1 MNYTPAEREKP
12 ILFDTCIFMVGIDKR
27 QTNSNYSLENMR
39 KLWMDCVLNYFSNI
53 LIHQVVCAELD
64 KDTRCVIDG
73 RKNITTVDDADLLN
87 KDPEYTRV
95 FNLINSHPLL
105 FHPSVQRK
113 NQGEVHTL
121 AYAYYRNIPFFSSR
135 DSDACDVCSEI
146 DELKDITVVGFE
158 TLLGLAYSDTCDSE
172 IHRGQKALYK
182 EFCGKKIKRGIIPET
197 LSEYMGM

>member
-1 MNYTPAEREKP
+1 VY
-12 ILFDTCIFMVGIDKR
+12 
-27 QTNSNYSLENMR
+27 
-39 KLWMDCVLNYFSNI
+39 
-53 LIHQVVCAELD
+53 AELD

-113 NQGEVHTL
+113 NQSEVHTL
-121 AYAYYRNIPFFSSR
+121 AYAYYKNIPFFSSR
-135 DSDACDVCSEI
+135 DSD
-146 DELKDITVVGFE
+146 
-158 TLLGLAYSDTCDSE
+158 TCDSG

-197 LSEYMGM
+197 LSEYMGV